1 MSDGG
6 SFTQTGLAELK
17 QSIERFSDDQT
28 AALKAVARAT
38 AERILARERQL
49 LASQTHGEGNT
60 AAALFIEDDSANTRF
75 IVRFGLIKGRPANL
89 PIWIEYGT
97 VHQPARPF
105 VRPAA
110 DAEVERYRRDM
121 EAASATAAAKSF
133 GT

>member
-1 MSDGG
+1 MST
-6 SFTQTGLAELK
+6 SFTQTGREAMVRA
-17 QSIERFSDDQT
+17 IERFPDDQT

-49 LASQTHGEGNT
+49 LAAQTHGEGNT
-60 AAALFIEDDSANTRF
+60 AAALFIEDDSDNKRF
-75 IVRFGLIKGRPANL
+75 IVRFGLIKNRPANL

-110 DAEVERYRRDM
+110 DAEKDRYRHEM
-121 EAASATAAAKSF
+121 ESASATAAAKTF
-133 GT
+133 GS

>member
-1 MSDGG
+1 MVR
-6 SFTQTGLAELK
+6 A
-17 QSIERFSDDQT
+17 IERFPDDQT

-49 LASQTHGEGNT
+49 LAAQTHGEGNT
-60 AAALFIEDDSANTRF
+60 AAALFIEDDSDNKRF
-75 IVRFGLIKGRPANL
+75 IVRFGLIKNRPANL

-110 DAEVERYRRDM
+110 DAEKDRYRHEM
-121 EAASATAAAKSF
+121 ESASATAAAKTF
-133 GT
+133 GS